1 LSERAGRF
9 YEMVKERVAQ
19 LGVSFEFDLGGT
31 LIKDS

>member
-1 LSERAGRF
+1 
-9 YEMVKERVAQ
+9 MVKARVAQ